1 MGLAQQLL
9 GVLADEG
16 GAELDGGE
24 RAEAGVEEDCEEEV
38 GVDGVEDAA
47 ERDEVD
53 GRRAQRDEEV
63 EGDLRRRGRVLRI

>member
-47 ERDEVD
+47 EGDEVD
-53 GRRAQRDEEV
+53 GRRA
-63 EGDLRRRGRVLRI
+63 